1 MKRTVDMTDETKE
14 TDNMETHDEP
24 IESSAQTNLL
34 GISRL
39 SVLLIVTPLH
49 FSGSSSA
56 IKAKLTS
63 QCGPTNSKSILQT
76 ENKHKIYPPCTADTL
91 NTVHTVSTVNTDQ
104 IE

>member
-39 SVLLIVTPLH
+39 SVLLIVAP
-49 FSGSSSA
+49 
-56 IKAKLTS
+56 
-63 QCGPTNSKSILQT
+63 
-76 ENKHKIYPPCTADTL
+76 
-91 NTVHTVSTVNTDQ
+91 
-104 IE
+104 